1 MSAFT
6 NDGENLLLNWMFN
19 TSSVTR
25 PTAWYVAIHTGDPGE
40 TGASNEVLVAS
51 DADYV
56 RQAVTMGTS
65 TTGTSASTS
74 QVVHTPAVAAGTY
87 SVTHASIWTASTAG
101 TCLIKGALA
110 ASRSISNA
118 SPLTFEI
125 GEIIAAL
132 D

>member
-6 NDGENLLLNWMFN
+6 NDGENLLLNWMF
-19 TSSVTR
+19 TAGSPTR
-25 PTAWYVAIHTGDPGE
+25 PTAWYVALHTGDPGE
-40 TGASNEVLVAS
+40 TGASNEVVVGS

-56 RQAVTMGTS
+56 RQAVTMGAA
-65 TTGTSASTS
+65 TTGTSASTT
-74 QVVHTPAVAAGTY
+74 QVTHTPAVAAGTY

-110 ASRSISNA
+110 SARSISNA
-118 SPLTFEI
+118 SPLVFEI
-125 GEIIAAL
+125 GEIIAAI

>member
-6 NDGENLLLNWMFN
+6 NDGENLLINWIFN
-19 TSSVTR
+19 TSAVTR
-25 PTAWYVAIHTGDPGE
+25 PTAWYVGLHTGDPGE
-40 TGASNEVLVAS
+40 TGASNEVLVAA

-56 RQAVTMGTS
+56 RQAVTMGAAS
-65 TTGTSASTS
+65 GGASASTT
-74 QVVHTPAVAAGTY
+74 QVVFTPAVAAGTY
-87 SVTHASIWTASTAG
+87 TVTHASIWTASTAG

-110 ASRSISNA
+110 SSRAISNA

-125 GEIIAAL
+125 GEIIAAV